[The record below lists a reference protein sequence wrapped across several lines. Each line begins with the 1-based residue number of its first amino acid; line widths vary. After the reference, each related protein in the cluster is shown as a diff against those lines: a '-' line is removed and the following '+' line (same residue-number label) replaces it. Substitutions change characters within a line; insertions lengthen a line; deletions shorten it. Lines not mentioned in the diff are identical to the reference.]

1 MKAIQKPTTYEAE
14 QFDGKNEKPIVKLLE
29 GTGVRALPQGN
40 WYGLPLQF
48 PAPPYETHG
57 YVENGPTRKVG
68 PDSWVVVSS
77 LGDVRILSAEAYDK
91 EFYEDWETPETPE
104 TKIALLAH
112 YVNKLVTLASDR
124 GDLSVD
130 LGDWSKLELMGRTAE

>member
-1 MKAIQKPTTYEAE
+1 MDVIQKPVTYKAE
-14 QFDGKNEKPIVKLLE
+14 QFDGKNEKPIEELLK
-29 GTGVRALPQGN
+29 GTGVRVLPQGN

-77 LGDVRILSAEAYDK
+77 TGDVRVLSAEAYDK

-104 TKIALLAH
+104 AKIAFLAK
-112 YVNKLVTLASDR
+112 YLYKLVDTANDK
-124 GDLSVD
+124 GELSVD
-130 LGDWSKLELMGRTAE
+130 LGDWGKFDRLREVAE